1 MEFQDYWDER
11 IDKLEGKG
19 YTPALM
25 NLVYLEAK
33 KAWEESEK
41 QLMKLITRAF
51 KSEAWKS

>member
-11 IDKLEGKG
+11 IDELEGKG

-25 NLVYLEAK
+25 NLMFCEAK
-33 KAWEESEK
+33 ASWEESEK